1 MRRSEP
7 DADEEFA
14 GSNISQAGGG
24 RRRAVSIG
32 ELQIDGAKIVERR
45 SSEKKIGFEQIRTIA
60 LSTFGSFLR
69 NKVILLF
76 CSLFVCIVLLMMTPL
91 LAYRTATN
99 AANATQM
106 QGFVLNEVSAVIS
119 MVSAFGSL
127 LAAWAAADSVA
138 GEMKSGTILAV
149 MARPLRRWE
158 FLAGKYLGV
167 MMLMAIYVLAM
178 LGVTFFL
185 AWVGGQSFHASL
197 WTLVVY
203 PMVRYAMWA
212 AMAMFLVTML
222 HPILVMG
229 LVVILATLIEVFGS
243 TTNHIPKW
251 VRLPVHFALPL
262 TSVLSEE
269 RFLVITRASVRPFPW
284 TYHLT
289 ALAYGL
295 DYALVFF
302 MLAVFV
308 FQRRSLSRE

>member
-1 MRRSEP
+1 M
-7 DADEEFA
+7 
-14 GSNISQAGGG
+14 
-24 RRRAVSIG
+24 SIG
-32 ELQIDGAKIVERR
+32 EEQINGAQIAEKKTAEKTI
-45 SSEKKIGFEQIRTIA
+45 SGKKIGFEQIRTIA

-76 CSLFVCIVLLMMTPL
+76 CSLFVCVVLLMLTPL
-91 LAYRTATN
+91 LAFRTATN

-106 QGFVLNEVSAVIS
+106 QGFVLNEVSSVIS

-178 LGVTFFL
+178 LGVTFLL
-185 AWVGGQSFHASL
+185 AWLGGQSFHASV

-229 LVVILATLIEVFGS
+229 LVVILATLIQVFGS
-243 TTNHIPKW
+243 TTNHIPNW
-251 VRLPVHFALPL
+251 VRLPVHFVLPL
-262 TSVLSEE
+262 TGVLSEE

-289 ALAYGL
+289 ALVYGL

-308 FQRRSLSRE
+308 FQRRSLSRD